1 MSKWQCLSLGPWQ
14 PGGQWLGAGRKG
26 CVGDHRKEEG
36 AGPQRA
42 GGSCPQEAAS
52 PAALTWTQEK
62 GEVEIRSWKSPWAG
76 PPGLCQQC
84 RTSLISITEMV
95 QGEGRGAVPQNPHGR
110 KGAGAGGCPR
120 GCLRALNLTFW
131 EPHPG
136 ERHKPDPSPGS
147 TSTAGSRRGEFPSFQ
162 GGNQGFAPRHC
173 SGAKKSNTDG
183 EAVRVVTPGGY
194 STDKPQIPG
203 MLLAPGAAGSCS
215 GGVQPRGAVCC
226 CCRRTGNR
234 HFPGPRGQ
242 AVPSQRAP
250 VLGCLASTLGAC
262 RNKLGRNCVIF
273 LNYFLQKK
281 PSDSSSR
288 R

>member
-1 MSKWQCLSLGPWQ
+1 MTTERRREPVPTEQEDP
-14 PGGQWLGAGRKG
+14 A
-26 CVGDHRKEEG
+26 HRRL
-36 AGPQRA
+36 P
-42 GGSCPQEAAS
+42 P
-52 PAALTWTQEK
+52 PAAPTRPREK

-84 RTSLISITEMV
+84 RVSLISFSCAEMV
-95 QGEGRGAVPQNPHGR
+95 RGEGRAAVPQNPHGR

-120 GCLRALNLTFW
+120 GCLGASNLESW

-136 ERHKPDPSPGS
+136 GGHKPGPSPGS
-147 TSTAGSRRGEFPSFQ
+147 TSTAGARRGEFPSFQ
-162 GGNQGFAPRHC
+162 GGNQGFAPPHC

-183 EAVRVVTPGGY
+183 EAVRPVTPGGY

-203 MLLAPGAAGSCS
+203 MLLAPSAAGSCS

-226 CCRRTGNR
+226 TGNR
-234 HFPGPRGQ
+234 RFPGPRGQ

-250 VLGCLASTLGAC
+250 ALGCLASTLGAR

-273 LNYFLQKK
+273 LNYFLQEK